1 MSKDL
6 LKNLESA
13 VTHLTQANTDGC
25 TELNDVGWNSSDAAF
40 GHSLSHQVGN
50 WSAGQIKSA
59 WRLVSKY
66 RRTQL
71 THLDIPPF
79 SDDEETTKRV
89 ARIVEGRDRWA
100 AEALLAKEGW
110 GLQWNGPKLVERKE
124 TKQWFRVWSAPI
136 PADHPFWKLW
146 SVKKDE
152 LKAKGYALRQYAGWQ
167 ISRWELA
174 ADHKPAPVFVP
185 KPFEIK
191 PINTAGLLPYQ
202 HAGCAKLVASLRAH
216 NAGVDASEVG
226 TGKTYTALA
235 AFREFGVEPVVV
247 APLSVLPSWTK
258 AAKHIGINVRVI
270 NWDKVRTGGTE
281 YGKFDEAKKT
291 FTWSETVKGLIFDEV
306 HRAKDHKSLQSR
318 LVAAAKRQ
326 NIPALALSATAATN
340 PLHLKSLG
348 YLLGL
353 HQYKGF
359 WQWAESYGCFSNR
372 WGGYEF
378 DGNPGHLKRLHAQ
391 IFEQKGVRVRVAELG
406 DAFPETQ
413 ITTELVT
420 VADAEKINKAYQSVA
435 EALALLAAKK
445 ATDPEHHLTKLLRAR
460 QTSELAKLPAIVEQA
475 TDALEQGLSVAIFVN
490 FNESLQTIAE
500 HLQKTKVGVVQIHGQ
515 QTVEE
520 RQEAIDA
527 FQTDKARVVVANI
540 RAGGVGVSLHD
551 VTGRHPRLALISPSW
566 SAIDFLQTL
575 GRVHRAGGLSKSR
588 QRILFAAGTVEE
600 RVSRLLESKVKN
612 LSLLNDGSAETLLT
626 DDLSTL

>member
-1 MSKDL
+1 MNDL
-6 LKNLESA
+6 LHKLETA
-13 VTHLTQANTDGC
+13 VSHLTSQNHDGC
-25 TELNDVGWNSSDAAF
+25 REDNEIGWNSADAPF
-40 GHSLSHQVGN
+40 GHSLAHQIGS
-50 WSAGQIKSA
+50 WSPGQIKAA
-59 WRLVSKY
+59 WRLVHKY
-66 RRTQL
+66 RRSQL
-71 THLDIPPF
+71 SHLDIPPF
-79 SDDEETTKRV
+79 NDDEES
-89 ARIVEGRDRWA
+89 ARRIAKIVDDRDKGA

-110 GLQWNGPKLVERKE
+110 GLQWSGPKLVEK
-124 TKQWFRVWSAPI
+124 KDLKKWFRVWAAPI
-136 PADHPFWKLW
+136 PASHPFWKLW
-146 SVKKDE
+146 SQKKEE

-167 ISRWELA
+167 ISRWEP
-174 ADHKPAPVFVP
+174 ADDYKPAPVFTP
-185 KPFEIK
+185 KTYEIR
-191 PINTAGLLPYQ
+191 PINTEGLLPYQ
-202 HAGCAKLVASLRAH
+202 HAGCAKLVASLRAY

-235 AFREFGVEPVVV
+235 AFREFGVSPLVV
-247 APLSVLPSWTK
+247 APLSVLPSWEK
-258 AAKHIGINVRVI
+258 AAAHIGIDIRVI
-270 NWDKVRTGGTE
+270 NWDKVRTGNTE
-281 YGKFDEAKKT
+281 YGRWDADKKT
-291 FTWSETVKGLIFDEV
+291 FLWEPNVKGLIFDEV
-306 HRAKDHKSLQSR
+306 HRAKDHKSLQHR

-326 NIPALALSATAATN
+326 IIPTLALSATAATN
-340 PLHLKSLG
+340 PLHLKALG

-359 WQWAESYGCFSNR
+359 WQWAETYGCFSSR

-378 DGNPGHLKRLHAQ
+378 DGNPAHLKRLHAQ
-391 IFEQKGVRVRVAELG
+391 IFAEKGVRVRVSELG

-413 ITTELVT
+413 ITTELVA

-490 FNESLQTIAE
+490 FNESLATIAE
-500 HLQKTKVGVVQIHGQ
+500 HLQKTKVGVVQIHGEQ
-515 QTVEE
+515 SPEE
-520 RQEAIDA
+520 RQDAIEA
-527 FQTDKARVVVANI
+527 FQTDKARVIVCNI

-600 RVSRLLESKVKN
+600 RVSVLLESKVKN
-612 LSLLNDGSAETLLT
+612 LSLLNDGAEALVAG
-626 DDLSTL
+626 DLSSL